1 MTSVAK
7 IFTGLCLLVASLFTL
22 QAQADTLD
30 KVLDKETLRVG
41 VALFTPWTI
50 KNEKGELSGFDADI
64 ARKLAAD
71 MGVKPEIKV
80 YEWDDIMPAL
90 NKGEIDVIAAGLA
103 VTPKRALRLEFSQP
117 YSESGVGLATH
128 TDKTKHIRSLT
139 ELNHKDITIAVVN
152 DSIGAS
158 LAPSVFTQA
167 NIQTF
172 DTADKAEKAIL
183 EGKAHGYVAS
193 QAVVRFFAMD
203 NSDTIDVPLPEPLL
217 SYKVSFGVR
226 KGDQALLNFLN
237 AWVMARTAD
246 RWLPATQDYWF
257 DSLEWREAQ

>member
-7 IFTGLCLLVASLFTL
+7 IFAGACLLIAGLFTV

-30 KVLDKETLRVG
+30 KVLEKNTLRVG

-50 KNEKGELSGFDADI
+50 QNEKGDTSGFDVDI
-64 ARKLAAD
+64 AKKLAAD
-71 MGVKPEIKV
+71 MGVNPDIKV
-80 YEWDDIMPAL
+80 YEWEDIMPAL
-90 NKGEIDVIAAGLA
+90 DKGEIDVIAAGLA
-103 VTPKRALRLEFSQP
+103 VTPKRALRLEFSNP
-117 YSESGVGLATH
+117 YSESGVGLATN
-128 TDKTKHIRSLT
+128 TEKTKHINSLA
-139 ELNHKDITIAVVN
+139 ELNSDKITIAVVN

-158 LAPSVFTQA
+158 LAPSVFKKA
-167 NIQTF
+167 KIQTF
-172 DTADKAEKAIL
+172 DTSKEAEAAVLK
-183 EGKAHGYVAS
+183 GDAHGYVAS
-193 QAVVRFFAMD
+193 QAVVRFFALD

-237 AWVMARTAD
+237 AWVTARTAD